1 MFSHIA
7 NITPC
12 YRFYSA
18 ALHSSIPSPNGLIFA
33 LRCVRSFIETRA
45 VIRRR
50 RYLPVEHFAASYE
63 ILKILKYAEISKP
76 QFGTKSLADR
86 SCDFIKD
93 SLDFRHFRMSDS
105 ILPYY
110 GHFGKSLNK
119 TADYSCKTARFS
131 ICYLPS
137 AFPVALPNAARSAP

>member
-1 MFSHIA
+1 MFTHIA

-18 ALHSSIPSPNGLIFA
+18 ALHSSIPSANGLIFA

-50 RYLPVEHFAASYE
+50 RDHPAEQIAASYE

-76 QFGTKSLADR
+76 QFGTRSLAGR
-86 SCDFIKD
+86 SCDFIRD
-93 SLDFRHFRMSDS
+93 SFDFRHFRMSDS

-110 GHFGKSLNK
+110 GHFGKGLNK

-131 ICYLPS
+131 ICNLPS
-137 AFPVALPNAARSAP
+137 PFPVAPPKAARVVP

>member
-1 MFSHIA
+1 MHCQHNTMLHILSP
-7 NITPC
+7 T
-12 YRFYSA
+12 
-18 ALHSSIPSPNGLIFA
+18 ALHSSISSANGLVLA

-50 RYLPVEHFAASYE
+50 RDHPAEQIAASYE
-63 ILKILKYAEISKP
+63 ILKILKYAKISKP
-76 QFGTKSLADR
+76 QFGTKIPCWSF
-86 SCDFIKD
+86 CDFIRD

-110 GHFGKSLNK
+110 GHFGNSLNK

-131 ICYLPS
+131 ICNLPS
-137 AFPVALPNAARSAP
+137 AFPVALLEAARVAP